1 MPQTFSGPTVL
12 GGAMEGVAVEMKGIT
27 RKKRPHFMFAS
38 TLLRVGVK
46 NSLDT
51 GILARSD

>member
-1 MPQTFSGPTVL
+1 MSQTFSGPTVL
-12 GGAMEGVAVEMKGIT
+12 GGGMEGVAAEMKGIT

-38 TLLRVGVK
+38 TVLGVEVK